1 MTIKGITPSQVRLS
15 LAAFSQQHS
24 VSQWVFSLP
33 GGLLIS
39 SSHSLQCEKGE
50 QGQSH
55 SKNKKQTPCW
65 DVNLRK
71 LLTALL
77 ILEEATNR
85 TEIKDNIISL
95 SLKVVRCKK
104 KTKHK
109 YVWSVQLVLLLLLQP
124 SYAWIWAHTNIQWLW
139 FSSCTHQVPELFV
152 LLWISHDG
160 SPVAHHQDEENRK
173 QMQCS
178 RIEACPDG
186 TVLTQSTSEIT
197 KHEFEASVYSTPVV
211 CVLASTNVLTVPAG
225 L

>member
-39 SSHSLQCEKGE
+39 SSHSLPCEKGK

-55 SKNKKQTPCW
+55 SKNKNQTPCW
-65 DVNLRK
+65 DVNLWK
-71 LLTALL
+71 PSTALS

-95 SLKVVRCKK
+95 SLKAVRC

-109 YVWSVQLVLLLLLQP
+109 YVWSVQLVLLLLLQAI
-124 SYAWIWAHTNIQWLW
+124 YAWIWAHTNIQWLW

-160 SPVAHHQDEENRK
+160 SPVANHQDEENRK

-178 RIEACPDG
+178 RIE
-186 TVLTQSTSEIT
+186 STSRWYSSHT
-197 KHEFEASVYSTPVV
+197 VYFWNNKTSTIWSQ
-211 CVLASTNVLTVPAG
+211 CIEYSCSLCAWKY
-225 L
+225 

>member
-1 MTIKGITPSQVRLS
+1 MSFLSSWRVANLFLSQSAVWKRWTG
-15 LAAFSQQHS
+15 AESQQK
-24 VSQWVFSLP
+24 QKTNSLLRCEP
-33 GGLLIS
+33 AETLDCSFNIGGSNKPHGVKRQHNLIIFKS
-39 SSHSLQCEKGE
+39 GAVQ
-50 QGQSH
+50 
-55 SKNKKQTPCW
+55 N
-65 DVNLRK
+65 
-71 LLTALL
+71 
-77 ILEEATNR
+77 
-85 TEIKDNIISL
+85 
-95 SLKVVRCKK
+95 

-211 CVLASTNVLTVPAG
+211 CVLASINVLTVPAG